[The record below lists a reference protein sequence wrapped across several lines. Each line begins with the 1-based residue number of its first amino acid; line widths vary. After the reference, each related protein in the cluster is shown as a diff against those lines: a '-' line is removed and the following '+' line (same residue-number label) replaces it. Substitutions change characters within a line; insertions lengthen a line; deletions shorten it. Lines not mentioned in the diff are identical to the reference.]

1 MIRIFTFSI
10 SVKRS
15 LALLSVVF
23 ALGVARLSAQTYL
36 PAPYYNGFET
46 GSLGTEWTTFSSQ
59 PGTNIEVIQ
68 SGTLVWNT
76 EVAMAYAGNYF
87 LGMDFGTGGTYNLN
101 QANLHLNLAG
111 ASNLRFEF
119 QWAEWNDET
128 EPQDGIFISD
138 DGGANYVKV
147 LDLNGASYT
156 DLTYTHFDM
165 SLDSIN
171 TVHGLTFSAQYII
184 RLQQYDNYYFA
195 GGNDGFLFD
204 ELRVYSTCVSTS
216 SSISPLS
223 CDSYTAPDGAVYT
236 TGGSYTATIN
246 NSAGC
251 DSVITINLTLN
262 HSTTATI
269 NTTALDS
276 YTVPSGTAT
285 YTASGTYND
294 TIPNAVGCDSVLVI
308 NVTMTFTGVDE
319 ISNQWLSGYPNPVT
333 DVFQVNGMDEL
344 RAVQSIYVLNIQG
357 QVVRSYSPNE
367 RLFKMD
373 ELVAGTYFF
382 IIEHESGLSR
392 VLFVKQ

>member
-1 MIRIFTFSI
+1 
-10 SVKRS
+10 
-15 LALLSVVF
+15 
-23 ALGVARLSAQTYL
+23 
-36 PAPYYNGFET
+36 
-46 GSLGTEWTTFSSQ
+46 
-59 PGTNIEVIQ
+59 
-68 SGTLVWNT
+68 
-76 EVAMAYAGNYF
+76 
-87 LGMDFGTGGTYNLN
+87 
-101 QANLHLNLAG
+101 
-111 ASNLRFEF
+111 
-119 QWAEWNDET
+119 
-128 EPQDGIFISD
+128 
-138 DGGANYVKV
+138 
-147 LDLNGASYT
+147 
-156 DLTYTHFDM
+156 M

-262 HSTTATI
+262 NSTSATI

-276 YTVPSGTAT
+276 YTVPGGNAT

-319 ISNQWLSGYPNPVT
+319 ISNQLLSGYPNPVS
-333 DVFQVNGMDEL
+333 DVFQVKGMDEL
-344 RAVQSIYVLNIQG
+344 RAVRSILC
-357 QVVRSYSPNE
+357 
-367 RLFKMD
+367 
-373 ELVAGTYFF
+373 
-382 IIEHESGLSR
+382 
-392 VLFVKQ
+392 